1 MIMNREQI
9 VAIMAA
15 ILYANRDY
23 TSYTDVARRKEA
35 SVEDAVDLMNIAE
48 EYILGPNI

>member
-1 MIMNREQI
+1 MDREQI

-15 ILYANRDY
+15 ILYANKDY
-23 TSYTDVARRKEA
+23 ASYSDVARRKES